1 MDEKSAALNALGVM
15 GMHVPK
21 LFDTKLK
28 EVCEGLEQLQN
39 HFHENV
45 KYHVILSY
53 MQIGFGMMK
62 NAGVIDE
69 DDKFN
74 WTKGDL
80 TNSQLPE
87 KV

>member
-1 MDEKSAALNALGVM
+1 
-15 GMHVPK
+15 
-21 LFDTKLK
+21 
-28 EVCEGLEQLQN
+28 
-39 HFHENV
+39 
-45 KYHVILSY
+45 

-87 KV
+87 KVQQYFD